1 MMPRK
6 SKTEIYLETFTLDWE
21 LDAEFWYGD
30 DYYGYY
36 SDEDPWYCGCPSCAP
51 IWSEKG
57 RVYTTHLSKRRH
69 RIDIEERLVGAFVD
83 MDSIYEMGTV
93 YYRERMLAKLL
104 GDEKSP
110 EELATKIGDYFPL
123 KKR

>member
-1 MMPRK
+1 
-6 SKTEIYLETFTLDWE
+6 
-21 LDAEFWYGD
+21 
-30 DYYGYY
+30 
-36 SDEDPWYCGCPSCAP
+36 
-51 IWSEKG
+51 
-57 RVYTTHLSKRRH
+57 
-69 RIDIEERLVGAFVD
+69 
-83 MDSIYEMGTV
+83 MGTV